1 VPTPAIYPAHSKY
14 ALTAIRSNES
24 RHRMNRSTTDKSEGA
39 FHEVKGA
46 VKQKV
51 GRVLNKPGLEA
62 EGQVEKVGGKLQKK
76 LGQVEKVL
84 EK

>member
-1 VPTPAIYPAHSKY
+1 
-14 ALTAIRSNES
+14 
-24 RHRMNRSTTDKSEGA
+24 MNRSSSDKAEGA
-39 FHEVKGA
+39 FHAAKGA

-62 EGQVEKVGGKLQKK
+62 EGQVEKVGGKMQKK
-76 LGQVEKVL
+76 LGQVERVL

>member
-1 VPTPAIYPAHSKY
+1 
-14 ALTAIRSNES
+14 
-24 RHRMNRSTTDKSEGA
+24 MNRSTSDKASGSL
-39 FHEVKGA
+39 HEVKGA